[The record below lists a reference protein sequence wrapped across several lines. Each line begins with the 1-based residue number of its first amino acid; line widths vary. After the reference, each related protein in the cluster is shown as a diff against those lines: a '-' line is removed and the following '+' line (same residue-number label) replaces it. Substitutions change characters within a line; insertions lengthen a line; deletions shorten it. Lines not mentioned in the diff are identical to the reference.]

1 MQTHSRS
8 QAIVI
13 AVAPVR
19 FRLMAGSMALLIGAA
34 LWFGTAL
41 WFGMARAQDQEII
54 TAHGIS
60 TFCDLKYAADFKHL
74 DYVNPDAPKGG
85 EISVAALGGFDS
97 MNPYTIK
104 GRAAGLS
111 SGFYESLLSGTADEI
126 GASYCLLCESMDYP
140 KDRSWVLF
148 TLRPGITFSDGTP
161 LTTDDVIFSYDLFLT
176 KGLQDFR
183 FILDQQ
189 VEKAEVLSPTQI
201 KFTFKPGFPTRD
213 LPATVGGLPV
223 MSKADYEANGRDL
236 EESALEPFLGSAPYV
251 LDKLDVGQSVSYKL
265 NPDYWGRD
273 LPINV
278 GRNNF
283 ERIRIEY
290 YADSNAAL
298 EGFKAGNYTFR
309 NENSS
314 KNWATAYDFPAVT
327 NGAVVKAELPNG
339 NLAPGQSWVFNL
351 RRPQFQDPRVRE
363 AIGLMFNFEW
373 SNQTLFYGLYARINS
388 FWENSDLAATGLPSP
403 GELALLE
410 PMKDILPPGVLDLE
424 PVTAPVSKPEQLDRA
439 SLRRASALLDEAGW
453 AVGADGMR
461 RNAAGETLRA
471 EFISDD
477 PLFDRIINPFV
488 ENLKRLGVDA
498 LLTRVDDA
506 QYTNRDRAHDFDI
519 IKASLAQSYIPGA
532 DMKQEFGSETA
543 DVSTFNK
550 MGLKSPAVDK
560 LIDLALAA
568 QSKADLAVV
577 TKALDRVLRAEK
589 FWVPQWY
596 KNKHTVAYFDMFE
609 HPEVIPPFDL
619 GYLDFWWF
627 NAQKAE
633 ALVASGA
640 LK

>member
-1 MQTHSRS
+1 MQRS
-8 QAIVI
+8 
-13 AVAPVR
+13 
-19 FRLMAGSMALLIGAA
+19 FRSNATARTAEATSLGDRLVLGSMALLIGGA
-34 LWFGTAL
+34 LWISA
-41 WFGMARAQDQEII
+41 ARAQDAEII
-54 TAHGIS
+54 VSHGIS
-60 TFCDLKYAADFKHL
+60 TFGDLKYPADFKHL

-97 MNPYTIK
+97 MNPYTVK

-111 SGFYESLLSGTADEI
+111 SGFYESILTGTADEI
-126 GASYCLLCESMDYP
+126 GASYCLLCETMTYP
-140 KDRSWVLF
+140 KDRSWVTF
-148 TLRPGITFSDGTP
+148 TLQPGITFSDGTP
-161 LTTDDVIFSYDLFLT
+161 LTTDDVLFSYNLFLT
-176 KGLQDFR
+176 KGLEDFR
-183 FILDQQ
+183 FVLNQQ
-189 VEKAEVLSPTQI
+189 VEKAEVLSPTEI
-201 KFTFKPGFPTRD
+201 KFTFKAGFPTRD

-223 MSKADYEANGRDL
+223 MSKANYEANKRDL
-236 EESALEPFLGSAPYV
+236 EASSLEPFLGSAPYV
-251 LDKLDVGQSVSYKL
+251 VDKIDVGQSVSYKL

-273 LPINV
+273 LPINA

-283 ERIRIEY
+283 EAIRIEY

-327 NGAVVKAELPNG
+327 SGAVVKAELQNG

-388 FWENSDLAATGLPSP
+388 FWDNSDLAATGLPSP
-403 GELALLE
+403 EELAILE
-410 PMKDILPPGVLDLE
+410 PMKDILPPGVLDQE

-453 AVGADGMR
+453 AVGTDGMR

-471 EFISDD
+471 EFLSDD
-477 PLFDRIINPFV
+477 PLFDRIVNPYV

-506 QYTNRDRAHDFDI
+506 QYTNRDRSHDFDMI
-519 IKASLAQSYIPGA
+519 NASLTQSYIPGP

-568 QSKADLAVV
+568 QSKVDLAVV

-596 KNKHTVAYFDMFE
+596 KNKHTVAYYDMFD

-619 GYLDFWWF
+619 GYLDFWWY

-633 ALVASGA
+633 ALVAAGA

>member
-1 MQTHSRS
+1 MQKSSRS
-8 QAIVI
+8 H
-13 AVAPVR
+13 AVALQSGTASLHH
-19 FRLMAGSMALLIGAA
+19 RLIPWAMVVLIGGA
-34 LWFGTAL
+34 LWVGA
-41 WFGMARAQDQEII
+41 ARAQDPEII
-54 TAHGIS
+54 TSHGIS
-60 TFCDLKYAADFKHL
+60 TFGDLKYPADFKHL
-74 DYVNPDAPKGG
+74 VYVNPDAPKGG

-97 MNPYTIK
+97 MNPYTVK

-111 SGFYESLLSGTADEI
+111 SGFYESILSGTADEV
-126 GASYCLLCESMDYP
+126 GAAYCLLCETMTYP
-140 KDRSWVLF
+140 RDRSWVTF
-148 TLRPGITFSDGTP
+148 ALRPNITFSDGSA
-161 LTTDDVIFSYDLFLT
+161 LTTEDVLFSYNLFLT

-183 FILDQQ
+183 FVLAQQ
-189 VEKAEVLSPTQI
+189 VEKVEVLSPTEI
-201 KFTFKPGFPTRD
+201 RFTFKAGFPTRD
-213 LPATVGGLPV
+213 LPETVGGLPV
-223 MSKADYEANGRDL
+223 MSRAHYEANQRDL
-236 EESALEPFLGSAPYV
+236 EASSLEPFLGSAAYV
-251 LDKLDVGQSVSYKL
+251 LDKLDVGQSISYKL

-273 LPINV
+273 LPINA

-327 NGAVVKAELPNG
+327 SGAVLKAELPNG

-351 RRPQFQDPRVRE
+351 RRPQFQDARVRE

-373 SNQTLFYGLYARINS
+373 SNQTLFYGLYTRINS
-388 FWENSDLAATGLPSP
+388 FWDNSELAATGLPSP
-403 GELALLE
+403 EELALLE
-410 PMKDILPPGVLDLE
+410 PMKDLLPPGVLDQE

-439 SLRRASALLDEAGW
+439 SLRRASSLLDEAGW
-453 AVGADGMR
+453 AVGSDGMR

-506 QYTNRDRAHDFDI
+506 QYTNRDRSHDFDVI
-519 IKASLAQSYIPGA
+519 NASLTQSYIPGA

-550 MGLKSPAVDK
+550 MGLKSPAVDR

-596 KNKHTVAYFDMFE
+596 KNKHTVAYYDMFE
-609 HPEVIPPFDL
+609 HPETIPPFDL
-619 GYLDFWWF
+619 GYLDFWWY
-627 NAQKAE
+627 NAQKGE

>member
-1 MQTHSRS
+1 MQRS
-8 QAIVI
+8 
-13 AVAPVR
+13 
-19 FRLMAGSMALLIGAA
+19 FRSNATARTAEATSLGDRLVLGSMALLIGGA
-34 LWFGTAL
+34 LWVSA
-41 WFGMARAQDQEII
+41 ARAQDAEII
-54 TAHGIS
+54 VSHGIS
-60 TFCDLKYAADFKHL
+60 TFGDLKYPADFKHL

-97 MNPYTIK
+97 MNPYTVK

-111 SGFYESLLSGTADEI
+111 SGFYESILTGTADEI
-126 GASYCLLCESMDYP
+126 GASYCLLCETMTYP
-140 KDRSWVLF
+140 KDRSWVTF
-148 TLRPGITFSDGTP
+148 TLQPGITFSDGTP
-161 LTTDDVIFSYDLFLT
+161 LTTDDVLFSYNLFLT
-176 KGLQDFR
+176 KGLEDFR
-183 FILDQQ
+183 FVLNQQ
-189 VEKAEVLSPTQI
+189 VEKAEVLSPTEI
-201 KFTFKPGFPTRD
+201 KFTFKAGFPTRD

-223 MSKADYEANGRDL
+223 MSKANYEANKRDL
-236 EESALEPFLGSAPYV
+236 EASSLEPFLGSAPYV
-251 LDKLDVGQSVSYKL
+251 VDKIDVGQSVSYKL

-273 LPINV
+273 LPINA

-283 ERIRIEY
+283 EAIRIEY

-327 NGAVVKAELPNG
+327 SGAVVKAELQNG

-388 FWENSDLAATGLPSP
+388 FWDNSDLAATGLPSP
-403 GELALLE
+403 EELAILE
-410 PMKDILPPGVLDLE
+410 PMKDILPPGVLDQE

-453 AVGADGMR
+453 AVGTDGMR

-471 EFISDD
+471 EFLSDD
-477 PLFDRIINPFV
+477 PLFDRIVNPYV

-506 QYTNRDRAHDFDI
+506 QYTNRDRSHDFDMI
-519 IKASLAQSYIPGA
+519 NASLTQSYIPGP

-568 QSKADLAVV
+568 QSKVDLAVV

-596 KNKHTVAYFDMFE
+596 KNKHTVAYYDMFE

-619 GYLDFWWF
+619 GYLDFWWY

-633 ALVASGA
+633 ALVAAGA

>member
-1 MQTHSRS
+1 MQRS
-8 QAIVI
+8 
-13 AVAPVR
+13 
-19 FRLMAGSMALLIGAA
+19 FRSNATARTAEATSLGDRLVLGSMALLIGGA
-34 LWFGTAL
+34 LWVSA
-41 WFGMARAQDQEII
+41 ARAQDAEII
-54 TAHGIS
+54 VSHGIS
-60 TFCDLKYAADFKHL
+60 TFGDLKYPADFKHL

-97 MNPYTIK
+97 MNPYTVK

-111 SGFYESLLSGTADEI
+111 SGFYESILTGTADEI
-126 GASYCLLCESMDYP
+126 GASYCLLCETMTYP
-140 KDRSWVLF
+140 KDRSWVTF
-148 TLRPGITFSDGTP
+148 TLQPGITFSDGTP
-161 LTTDDVIFSYDLFLT
+161 LTTDDVLFSYNLFLT
-176 KGLQDFR
+176 KGLEDFR
-183 FILDQQ
+183 FVLNQQ
-189 VEKAEVLSPTQI
+189 VEKAEVLSPTEI
-201 KFTFKPGFPTRD
+201 KFTFKAGFPTRD

-223 MSKADYEANGRDL
+223 MSKANYEANKRDL
-236 EESALEPFLGSAPYV
+236 EASSLEPFLGSAPYV
-251 LDKLDVGQSVSYKL
+251 VDKIDVGQSVSYKL

-273 LPINV
+273 LPINA

-283 ERIRIEY
+283 EAIRIEY

-327 NGAVVKAELPNG
+327 SGAVVKAELQNG

-388 FWENSDLAATGLPSP
+388 FWDNSDLAATGLPSP
-403 GELALLE
+403 EELAILE
-410 PMKDILPPGVLDLE
+410 PMKDILPPGVLDQE

-453 AVGADGMR
+453 AVGTDGMR

-471 EFISDD
+471 EFLSDD
-477 PLFDRIINPFV
+477 PLFDRIVNPYV

-506 QYTNRDRAHDFDI
+506 QYTNRDRSHDFDMI
-519 IKASLAQSYIPGA
+519 NASLTQSYIPGP

-568 QSKADLAVV
+568 QSKVDLAVV

-596 KNKHTVAYFDMFE
+596 KNKHTVAYYDMFD

-619 GYLDFWWF
+619 GYLDFWWY

-633 ALVASGA
+633 ALVAAGA

>member
-1 MQTHSRS
+1 MQRS
-8 QAIVI
+8 
-13 AVAPVR
+13 
-19 FRLMAGSMALLIGAA
+19 FRSNATARTAEATSLGDRLVLGSMALLIGGA
-34 LWFGTAL
+34 LWVSA
-41 WFGMARAQDQEII
+41 ARAQDAEII
-54 TAHGIS
+54 VSHGIS
-60 TFCDLKYAADFKHL
+60 TFGDLKYPADFKHL

-97 MNPYTIK
+97 MNPYTVK

-111 SGFYESLLSGTADEI
+111 SGFYESILTGTADEI
-126 GASYCLLCESMDYP
+126 GASYCLLCETMTYP
-140 KDRSWVLF
+140 KDRSWVTF
-148 TLRPGITFSDGTP
+148 TLQPGITFSDGTP
-161 LTTDDVIFSYDLFLT
+161 LTTDDVLFSYNLFLT
-176 KGLQDFR
+176 KGLEDFR
-183 FILDQQ
+183 FVLNQQ
-189 VEKAEVLSPTQI
+189 VEKAEVLSPTEI
-201 KFTFKPGFPTRD
+201 KFTFKAGFPTRD

-223 MSKADYEANGRDL
+223 MSKANYEANKRDL
-236 EESALEPFLGSAPYV
+236 EASSLEPFLGSAPYV
-251 LDKLDVGQSVSYKL
+251 VDKIDVGQSVSYKL

-273 LPINV
+273 LPINA

-283 ERIRIEY
+283 EAIRIEY

-327 NGAVVKAELPNG
+327 SGAVVKAELQNG

-388 FWENSDLAATGLPSP
+388 FWDNSDLAATGLPSP
-403 GELALLE
+403 EELAILE
-410 PMKDILPPGVLDLE
+410 PMKDILPPGVLDQE

-453 AVGADGMR
+453 AVGTDGMR

-471 EFISDD
+471 EFLSDD
-477 PLFDRIINPFV
+477 PLFDRIVNPYV

-506 QYTNRDRAHDFDI
+506 QYTNRDRSHDFDMI
-519 IKASLAQSYIPGA
+519 NASLTQSYIPGP

-577 TKALDRVLRAEK
+577 TRALDRVLRAEK

-596 KNKHTVAYFDMFE
+596 KNKHTVAYYDMFD

-619 GYLDFWWF
+619 GYLDFWWY

-633 ALVASGA
+633 ALVAAGA

>member
-1 MQTHSRS
+1 MQTHNRSRAVVL
-8 QAIVI
+8 QAAPLPSRRVAGVMVMLI
-13 AVAPVR
+13 A
-19 FRLMAGSMALLIGAA
+19 AA
-34 LWFGTAL
+34 LWM
-41 WFGMARAQDQEII
+41 GMARAEEQEVI

-60 TFCDLKYAADFKHL
+60 TFGDLKYPADFKHL

-111 SGFYESLLSGTADEI
+111 SGFYETLLAGTADEI
-126 GASYCLLCESMDYP
+126 GATYCLLCETLQYP
-140 KDRSWVLF
+140 KDRSWVIF
-148 TLRPGITFSDGTP
+148 TLRPGITFSDGSP
-161 LTTDDVIFSYDLFLT
+161 LTTADILFSYDLFLT
-176 KGLQDFR
+176 KGLEDFR
-183 FILDQQ
+183 FVLAQQ

-223 MSKADYEANGRDL
+223 MSKVDYEGHNRNM
-236 EESALEPFLGSAPYV
+236 EEGSLEPFLGSAPYV
-251 LDKLDVGQSVSYKL
+251 LDKLDVGQMVSYKL

-298 EGFKAGNYTFR
+298 EGFKASNYTFR

-314 KNWATAYDFPAVT
+314 KNWATAYNFPAVT
-327 NGAVVKAELPNG
+327 SGAVVKAELPNG

-388 FWENSDLAATGLPSP
+388 FWENSDLAATGLPSA

-519 IKASLAQSYIPGA
+519 INASLAQSYIPGA

-568 QSKADLAVV
+568 PSKAELAVV

-589 FWVPQWY
+589 FWIPQWY
-596 KNKHTVAYFDMFE
+596 KNKHTVAYYNMFE
-609 HPEVIPPFDL
+609 HPEVVAPYDL
-619 GYLDFWWF
+619 GYLDYWWF

-633 ALVASGA
+633 ALIASGA

>member
-60 TFCDLKYAADFKHL
+60 TFGDLKYAADFKHL

-189 VEKAEVLSPTQI
+189 VEKAEVLGPTQI

-519 IKASLAQSYIPGA
+519 INASLAQSYIPGA

>member
-60 TFCDLKYAADFKHL
+60 TFGDLKYASDFKHL

-519 IKASLAQSYIPGA
+519 INASLAQSYIPGA

>member
-1 MQTHSRS
+1 MQKPARS
-8 QAIVI
+8 H
-13 AVAPVR
+13 AVALQAGATSLRHRV
-19 FRLMAGSMALLIGAA
+19 LLGSMALLIGCA
-34 LWFGTAL
+34 LWVSA
-41 WFGMARAQDQEII
+41 ARGQDAEII
-54 TAHGIS
+54 TSHGIS
-60 TFCDLKYAADFKHL
+60 TFGDLKYPADFKHL
-74 DYVNPDAPKGG
+74 AYVNPDAPKGG

-97 MNPYTIK
+97 MNPYTVK

-111 SGFYESLLSGTADEI
+111 SAFYESILSGTADEV
-126 GASYCLLCESMDYP
+126 GAFYCLLCETMTYP
-140 KDRSWVLF
+140 KDRTWVTF
-148 TLRPGITFSDGTP
+148 TLRPGITFSDGSP
-161 LTTDDVIFSYDLFLT
+161 LTTEDVLFSYNLFLT
-176 KGLQDFR
+176 KGLEDFR
-183 FILDQQ
+183 FVLDQQ
-189 VEKAEVLSPTQI
+189 VEKAEILSPTEI

-213 LPATVGGLPV
+213 LPETVGGLPV
-223 MSKADYEANGRDL
+223 MSKAHYEANARDL
-236 EESALEPFLGSAPYV
+236 EESSLEPFLGSAPYV
-251 LDKLDVGQSVSYKL
+251 LDKLQVGQSVSYKL

-278 GRNNF
+278 GRSNF

-327 NGAVVKAELPNG
+327 SGAVVKAELPNG

-351 RRPQFQDPRVRE
+351 RRPQFADPRVRE

-373 SNQTLFYGLYARINS
+373 SNQTLFYGLYTRINS
-388 FWENSDLAATGLPSP
+388 FWDNSDLAATGLPSP
-403 GELALLE
+403 EELALLE
-410 PMKDILPPGVLDLE
+410 PMKDILPPGVLDQE

-453 AVGADGMR
+453 AVGTDGMR

-477 PLFDRIINPFV
+477 PLFDRIINPYV

-506 QYTNRDRAHDFDI
+506 QFTNRDRSHDFDMI
-519 IKASLAQSYIPGA
+519 NASLAQSYIPGA

-550 MGLKSPAVDK
+550 MGLKSPAVDR

-568 QSKADLAVV
+568 PSKADLAVV

-596 KNKHTVAYFDMFE
+596 KNKHTVAYYNMFE

-619 GYLDFWWF
+619 GYLDFWWY
-627 NAQKAE
+627 NADKGA
-633 ALVASGA
+633 ALAASGA
-640 LK
+640 LN